1 MVKAENLRAESQE
14 PRAAVK
20 SCRCVIVGGWVEAL
34 FLRGEQLSM
43 KTSLRVMALAGAV
56 LVMLSTTGCDKLMA
70 RDQLNKG
77 VAAYKNNQFEQ
88 AIQHFKKSV
97 ELDPNLKFAKLYLAT
112 AYAQQYIP
120 GVDSPD
126 NMQNATLAI
135 QQYQAVLD
143 MDPKNVNSIKG
154 IAILYLQMKKFD
166 DSKSYYHK
174 AIDLD
179 PNDPEAYYSVG
190 VIDWTEAYQPR
201 MEERAKLG
209 LRPDEPL
216 KDKKLCA
223 KLREDGGAI
232 IQDGLD
238 SLNKAISLREDY
250 DDAMAY
256 INLLYREKADREC
269 DVPDQ
274 RAADLKTADE
284 WVDKTMAAKKAK
296 EEKAS
301 GPNGI
306 TLDTPK

>member
-1 MVKAENLRAESQE
+1 
-14 PRAAVK
+14 
-20 SCRCVIVGGWVEAL
+20 
-34 FLRGEQLSM
+34 M
-43 KTSLRVMALAGAV
+43 KTRLRVMAVAGAV
-56 LVMLSTTGCDKLMA
+56 LVMLSATGCDRLRA

-88 AIQHFKKSV
+88 AIDHFKQSV
-97 ELDPNLKFAKLYLAT
+97 ALDPDLKNAKLYLAT

-126 NMQNATLAI
+126 NLQNATLAI
-135 QQYQAVLD
+135 EQYQAVLD
-143 MDPKNVNSIKG
+143 MDAKNVNSIKG
-154 IAILYLQMKKFD
+154 IATLYLQMKKFD
-166 DSKSYYHK
+166 DSKAYYHK

-179 PNDPEAYYSVG
+179 PSDPEAYYSVG
-190 VIDWTEAYQPR
+190 VIDWTQAYQPR

-209 LRPDEPL
+209 LQPEEPL

-223 KLREDGGAI
+223 KLRDNGGAV

-238 SLNKAISLREDY
+238 NLNKAIQLREDY

-256 INLLYREKADREC
+256 VNLLYREKADREC
-269 DVPDQ
+269 DMPDQ
-274 RAADLKTADE
+274 RSDDLKTANE

-296 EEKAS
+296 EEKQA